1 MTTGGNMSA
10 LERRQDRLVEAL
22 AGRGL
27 SALLVS
33 DLTNVRYL
41 TGFVGT
47 NALVGL
53 GPERR
58 QLFTDSRYMVAA
70 RAQTSG
76 VEIVDA
82 GRELLDR
89 VAQALRESAGDGPVG
104 VEAENLT
111 LARHERL
118 KAALNGVALEPTAG
132 LVESLRARKEPSE
145 LALMRE
151 AAAIGDRAFEAV
163 ASRPLAGRLERDVAW
178 ELEGVLREHGAEG
191 PSFPIIVAGGPRS
204 ALPHAVPGAEPIPA
218 GSLVV
223 VDLGAIRDGYASDC
237 TRTFAA
243 AGAPLPEELERAY
256 AVCLEAQLAALA
268 RVAPGVEAAELDAV
282 ARGVIESAGLGG
294 AFGHGLGHGVGL
306 DIHERP
312 WVRPNAPGKLE
323 EGMVVT
329 VEPGIYLEGV
339 GGVRIEDLVVVTADA
354 GEVLTRFPKE
364 LTVL

>member
-1 MTTGGNMSA
+1 MSA
-10 LERRQDRLVEAL
+10 LERRQDRVVASLGE
-22 AGRGL
+22 RGL
-27 SALLVS
+27 DALLVS

-47 NALVGL
+47 NALVVL
-53 GPERR
+53 SPERR
-58 QLFTDSRYMVAA
+58 QLFTDSRYLAAA
-70 RAQTSG
+70 RAQTRG

-89 VAQALRESAGDGPVG
+89 VAAALRESAPDGRVG
-104 VEAENLT
+104 VEAENMT

-118 KAALNGVALEPTAG
+118 AAALNGVALEPTAG
-132 LVESLRARKEPSE
+132 LVEVVRARKEPGE

-151 AAAIGDRAFEAV
+151 AAAIGDLAFAAV
-163 ASRPLAGRLERDVAW
+163 ASAPLAGRIERDLAW
-178 ELEGVLREHGAEG
+178 ELEGVLREAGAEG
-191 PSFPIIVAGGPRS
+191 PSFPIIVAGGPRA
-204 ALPHAVPGAEPIPA
+204 ALPHAVPGPDPIPP

-223 VDLGAIRDGYASDC
+223 VDLGAVREGYASDC

-243 AGAPLPEELERAY
+243 AGAPLPQELERAY
-256 AVCLEAQLAALA
+256 AVCLEAQQAALA
-268 RVAPGVEAAELDAV
+268 RVAPGIETGELDAV
-282 ARGVIESAGLGG
+282 ARGVIEAAGLGE

-306 DIHERP
+306 NIHERP
-312 WVRPNAPGKLE
+312 WVRPNAAGRLE

-339 GGVRIEDLVVVTADA
+339 GGVRIEDLVVVTADG